1 MILVWWDFVNEEAND
16 VVDVVFC
23 CQQHSKNLVRIP
35 SNFLSKPLSVVSEV
49 RIENRPRS

>member
-23 CQQHSKNLVRIP
+23 VNSTAKTW
-35 SNFLSKPLSVVSEV
+35 
-49 RIENRPRS
+49 